1 VTVVGAARPPDCLG
15 DSPHVEVEGRSVRFL
30 EADVTRRE
38 AFERAGVAS
47 AHAVILGSVQAEDA
61 RDADARMLTSL
72 LMVQDLC
79 NSRCAP
85 GKPPHI
91 VACIQ
96 FPETV
101 ATATHILTELAR
113 TRLTAELLQP
123 GELVSGMLLQVAHEP
138 ALAAALSE
146 LIDSSVGN
154 ELYLR
159 RPERYGLGS
168 AGASFAEVAEL
179 ARFRGETAL
188 GYVSGDQLH
197 LVPSSGAAVH
207 LSKDSRVV
215 VLARS

>member
-1 VTVVGAARPPDCLG
+1 
-15 DSPHVEVEGRSVRFL
+15 
-30 EADVTRRE
+30 
-38 AFERAGVAS
+38 
-47 AHAVILGSVQAEDA
+47 
-61 RDADARMLTSL
+61 
-72 LMVQDLC
+72 
-79 NSRCAP
+79 
-85 GKPPHI
+85 
-91 VACIQ
+91 
-96 FPETV
+96 V